1 MNLPHGYC
9 VPHVLTAIDRRRMKG
24 GTSMSDTSQ
33 GPGWWLASDGKWY
46 PPQSATPPA
55 ASTPPPTAPPTA
67 PMAAPPGQPQPPV
80 YYAPVQPRNDGMAV
94 AGLVCGITALPMI
107 LACGVGTILGI
118 LGVVFGILGMK
129 RVERS
134 GGTLTGRGMGL
145 AGAICGGVAI
155 AIFVA
160 YVVIVIIIS
169 ATNSN

>member
-55 ASTPPPTAPPTA
+55 ASTPPPTPPTA